1 MSKANRCQVY
11 LINMDSR
18 PDRLANVMS
27 RISGLETKII
37 RVSAVTGGEVK
48 ELGSPIFGPANNVA
62 NWYSHMKVLN
72 LFLESGDE
80 YCVVLEDDVLFV
92 NSGIEFLNK
101 IIKSSVSGIDILQF
115 GYLTTKGKLDSG
127 QQDKFFR
134 KKMKFKRLL
143 VTLLIAMASR
153 SDVFNRLRVRLN
165 RSERILEMFKLNE
178 QILGL
183 ASPLVEGFEAGTHCY
198 LINRKAASVL
208 LNYNKPTLMG
218 ADLSLIVLAVART
231 VLIARTSLSYAIQD
245 DTPVSTGEHSRLKF
259 DLGSI
264 IISAN

>member
-1 MSKANRCQVY
+1 
-11 LINMDSR
+11 MDSR

-27 RISGLETKII
+27 RTCGLETEII
-37 RVSAVTGGEVK
+37 RVSAVTGREVK
-48 ELGSPIFGPANNVA
+48 KLGGPIFAPANNVA
-62 NWYSHMKVLN
+62 NWHSHMKVLD

-92 NSGIEFLNK
+92 NKGVEFLNK
-101 IIKSSVSGIDILQF
+101 VIKSSVSGIDILQF

-127 QQDKFFR
+127 QQDKIFR
-134 KKMKFKRLL
+134 TKMKFKRLL
-143 VTLLIAMASR
+143 VTLLIEVASS
-153 SDVFNRLRVRLN
+153 SDVFNKLKVRLN
-165 RSERILEMFKLNE
+165 RSERILEMFMLNE

-183 ASPLVEGFEAGTHCY
+183 SSPLVEGFEAGTHCY

-218 ADLSLIVLAVART
+218 ADLSLIVLSVARNI
-231 VLIARTSLSYAIQD
+231 LIARTTLSYAIQD

-264 IISAN
+264 IISTN